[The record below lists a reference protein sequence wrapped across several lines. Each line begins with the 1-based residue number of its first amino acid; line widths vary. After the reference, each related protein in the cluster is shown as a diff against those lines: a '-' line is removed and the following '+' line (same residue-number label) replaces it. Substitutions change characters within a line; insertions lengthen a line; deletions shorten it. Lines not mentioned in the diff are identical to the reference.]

1 LFYDFHVDAYNLI
14 LVVMSEESVSNGEAE
29 LFEEGILRLLQGAT
43 ILTKEGRILQIRID
57 SR

>member
-14 LVVMSEESVSNGEAE
+14 LVVMSEESVSNGKAE